1 MTREEMKNLKAE
13 KHNLLI
19 KIEEL
24 TKSFEED
31 SELDYLSRDY
41 KYEQLN
47 KMWEYYKTLDARI
60 NHQRYIEDEEI
71 QETENKIIHAYCA
84 KEGGND

>member
-1 MTREEMKNLKAE
+1 MTREEMKNLKEE

-24 TKSFEED
+24 TKSFEND
-31 SELDYLSRDY
+31 NDLDYLSKDY
-41 KYEQLN
+41 KYEQLH
-47 KMWEYYKTLDARI
+47 KMWEYYKTLDTRI
-60 NHQRYIEDEEI
+60 NHQRYIEDEEV

-84 KEGGND
+84 KGGND